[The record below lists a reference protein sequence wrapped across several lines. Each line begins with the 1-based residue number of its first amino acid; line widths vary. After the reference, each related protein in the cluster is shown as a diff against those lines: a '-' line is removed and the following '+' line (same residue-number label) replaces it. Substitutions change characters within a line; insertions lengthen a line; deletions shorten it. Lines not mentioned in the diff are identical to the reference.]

1 MSTRSGSGK
10 SQFALSTSL
19 CGRVLMADPISIL
32 EMDTTRHLLLCDEL
46 EALADRLCANFDLL
60 LAEDVIARI
69 GRSLERHIDFQE
81 RLLFPALRLR
91 AGDDDRL
98 NHILNHIEYEHAAD
112 QGIVVEMAEA
122 LSNAIHVPYFRQM
135 DALGYLFRCYF
146 EGARRHSAWER
157 RSLYTRAD
165 ELLTDT
171 DKTNLSFLMEMRSP
185 NWD

>member
-1 MSTRSGSGK
+1 MP
-10 SQFALSTSL
+10 
-19 CGRVLMADPISIL
+19 DPISIL

-46 EALADRLCANFDLL
+46 EALADRLCASFDLI

-69 GRSLERHIDFQE
+69 GRSLQRHVDFQE

-91 AGDDDRL
+91 AGDDERLDRML
-98 NHILNHIEYEHAAD
+98 THIEYEHAAD
-112 QGIVVEMAEA
+112 QGVVVEMAEA
-122 LSNAIHVPYFRQM
+122 LSTAIRVPYFRQM

-157 RSLYTRAD
+157 RALYTRAN

-171 DKTNLSFLMEMRSP
+171 DKTNLSFLMNVRSLS
-185 NWD
+185 WD